1 MFQKL
6 GNIVSRAWPAVLAAW
21 ILLLAILRAVAPSW
35 EEVVRDGE
43 FRFLPDNV
51 PSRQAEE
58 LFKSAFSN
66 DLLGSSV
73 VIVVQ
78 RESRDDGL
86 LDADYEFIE
95 NVLRP
100 RLEKITGYKS
110 PSNEALADE
119 TSVDGQ
125 AADAKVKDAAAAVP
139 EKNGGALLP
148 AAGDDEQSAEPSIV
162 SNIRTFSDN
171 AFGQLLKSDDNHAT
185 LVIVEFTTEFM
196 ELRNRQVIER
206 IEKELADLRAE
217 RDMAESVPK
226 PALPSDDDEPAR
238 VSTLPPGLD
247 LAVSGLA
254 TVGRD
259 MRVASR
265 ESGKATEKMT
275 VVLVIILLLAIYRA
289 PILALIPLVTVFV
302 AVQIAIATLA
312 ILADHNIIG
321 LFNGIEVYVTV
332 VLYGAG
338 VDFCMF
344 LMARYKEELDN
355 GKPFDEAIAS
365 SVGNVGE
372 AITASAGTVMF
383 GIGMMVFAQ
392 FGKFQQAGIAM
403 SMSLVFTLLA
413 ALTFAPALMAL
424 TGRWAFWPRLQ
435 TERISAGQGWISP
448 TSLMARIMEK
458 EWFAGLWHK
467 VGELLLARPGTIWVA
482 SLLVMAPFAVISL
495 LYMDHLSY
503 GLLSELPKSKP
514 SVIGA
519 KAIQEHFPAGITGP
533 VTVLIENRGIDF
545 HEAKNWQHIN
555 ELSSALFEDRERLAI
570 ADIRSVGEPL
580 GLSDRVQGEYA
591 GILGGTRKRTAIERG
606 MSHYV
611 GDIEGNTGHVTRM
624 DVIFN
629 DDPLSRDSIERF
641 DTLKIAVQEKLPPEI
656 KQGTLLHY
664 LGSTASIRDLK
675 TITNGDQVLIDI
687 LVPTVVFLILVVL
700 LRRIAT
706 PAYLIFTVFFSFLV
720 TLGIAFA
727 LFYLLDREGF
737 GGLDWKVRM
746 FLFTIL
752 IAVGQDYNIFLI
764 TRIEEEQ
771 KVHGPIK
778 GIIEAL
784 LKTGSIIS
792 SCGIIMAGTF
802 SALLWGSL
810 MGMKQLGFALAFGVL
825 LDTFVVRPI
834 LVPCYLILLHRGKF
848 GSLGRF
854 LGAHKASEPAHA
866 LSVEGSRD
874 RADA

>member
-6 GNIVSRAWPAVLAAW
+6 GNLVSRTWPAVLAAW
-21 ILLLAILRAVAPSW
+21 ILVLAVLAGIAPTW
-35 EEVVRDGE
+35 DEVIRDGE
-43 FRFLPDNV
+43 FRFLPDDV

-58 LFKSAFSN
+58 LFRRAYSN

-73 VIVVQ
+73 VIVVR
-78 RESRDDGL
+78 RESRDEGL
-86 LDADYEFIE
+86 LEDDYAFVE
-95 NVLRP
+95 NVLKP
-100 RLEKITGYKS
+100 RLERITGYK
-110 PSNEALADE
+110 ADTE
-119 TSVDGQ
+119 E
-125 AADAKVKDAAAAVP
+125 DAEGEPAPDAATAATADPPAPGDATKETGKADVNFVP
-139 EKNGGALLP
+139 PLVDASL
-148 AAGDDEQSAEPSIV
+148 V
-162 SNIRTFSDN
+162 SNIRTFRDN
-171 AFGQLLKSDDNHAT
+171 AFGQLLVSDDNQAT
-185 LVIVEFTTEFM
+185 LVIIELTTEFM
-196 ELRNRQVIER
+196 ELRNRQLIEA
-206 IEKELADLRAE
+206 IEAELVNLRTERVPSEAGKESDSGALVL
-217 RDMAESVPK
+217 
-226 PALPSDDDEPAR
+226 PA
-238 VSTLPPGLD
+238 GLD

-259 MRVASR
+259 MRVAAR
-265 ESGKATEKMT
+265 ESGKATERMT
-275 VVLVIILLLAIYRA
+275 IVLVIILLLAIYRA

-302 AVQIAIATLA
+302 AVKIAIFTLS
-312 ILADHNIIG
+312 ILARAGIVE

-344 LMARYKEELDN
+344 LMARYKEELDS

-403 SMSLVFTLLA
+403 SMSLMFTLAA

-435 TERISAGQGWISP
+435 TERVSGGQGWISP
-448 TSLMARIMEK
+448 TSVVARIMEK

-467 VGELLLARPGTIWVA
+467 VGELILARPGTIFAA
-482 SLLVMAPFAVISL
+482 SMLLMTPFAVISI

-503 GLLSELPKSKP
+503 GLLSELPSTKP
-514 SVIGA
+514 SVVGA
-519 KAIQEHFPAGITGP
+519 KAIQKHFPAGITGP
-533 VTVLIENRGIDF
+533 VTVLIENREKDF
-545 HEAKNWQHIN
+545 SEAENWQMVN
-555 ELSSALFEDRERLAI
+555 EVSDALYEDREHLDI
-570 ADIRSVGEPL
+570 ADIRSVGNPL
-580 GLSDRVQGEYA
+580 GLSERVQSQYA
-591 GILGGTRKRTAIERG
+591 GITARRLAVKRG

-611 GDIEGNTGHVTRM
+611 SDRGDDAGHVARM

-641 DTLKIAVQEKLPPEI
+641 DTLQVAVKEKLPDGL
-656 KQGTLLHY
+656 KQGTTLHF

-675 TITNGDQVLIDI
+675 TITNNDQTLIDI
-687 LVPTVVFLILVVL
+687 LVPGVVFLILVVL
-700 LRRIAT
+700 LRKIAT

-727 LFYLLDREGF
+727 LFYLLDRHGF

-771 KVHGPIK
+771 KEHGPIR

-834 LVPCYLILLHRGKF
+834 LVPCYLILLHRGRF
-848 GSLGRF
+848 GGFGKF
-854 LGAHKASEPAHA
+854 LGAHKEAMPEKA
-866 LSVEGSRD
+866 LTADSARD
-874 RADA
+874 RADS